1 MRFFFSY
8 ILIILCFALSLQ
20 LSAKSTMELL
30 INKDWHEF
38 DVKIMDIR
46 KDCYYRFTGTQRM
59 IVGNS
64 QNGEHKARLQRYY
77 LSNNVEE
84 IFDSTQVGKNRN
96 GNYIVIQLSRN
107 KSICYKIIKIAEDVI
122 QIEDVLNPR
131 IKRNFITELINTDI
145 EIEKKGDV
153 ITTQELLEGKTW
165 YLLDTETRQRT
176 KEELFFKDNGTV
188 VKCKIPDNRKKG
200 IPEWALREYY
210 FSDTIVTKF
219 DRKKVGIRRNGVY
232 LVLNEK
238 GYGSSE
244 WQTITYDIATLS
256 DNKLVLEQVYPY
268 GEVKVYENNN
278 INGLER
284 KVKSKPQQIHLIEKI
299 WYNIDTVSWQRNEYT
314 EYFDKTHVTRSFKTR
329 KGDRSIQNKKI
340 YEYYMSNQPETV
352 FDKKRKNRNLE
363 GDYLIV
369 NEPNENGEWHAVSY
383 KIYLLN
389 KSNFVIEPCN
399 KTNGNMMIFEQDSK
413 EKKQDFYEVKDSV
426 LVGSTLDL
434 LSGKQWRA
442 IKADYKYYY
451 KRVPP
456 ECVYFN
462 AYKRV
467 SPEFKATKGGYSTE
481 LLEWNCYIGM
491 YDDHNFSYGN
501 LQKGNEN
508 GKYLNIG
515 GVDKNGIKKSLPF
528 KILYLSENLLIYE
541 EIPEIKLDSNGF
553 PIFDAGP
560 PPLIRRFTFITK

>member
-1 MRFFFSY
+1 MSY
-8 ILIILCFALSLQ
+8 Q

-38 DVKIMDIR
+38 DVKIMDIK

-64 QNGEHKARLQRYY
+64 QDGEQKARIQKYY
-77 LSNNVEE
+77 LSNKIEE
-84 IFDSTQVGKNRN
+84 IFDTTQVGKKRN
-96 GNYIVIQLSRN
+96 GNYIVIQSLRN
-107 KSICYKIIKIAEDVI
+107 KSICYKITKIDEDVI
-122 QIEDVLNPR
+122 QIEDVLNPK
-131 IKRNFITELINTDI
+131 IKRNFIAELIEKNIDI
-145 EIEKKGDV
+145 DKKGEV

-165 YLLDTETRQRT
+165 FLLDAETRQRT

-188 VKCKIPDNRKKG
+188 VNCKIPDNRKKG
-200 IPEWALREYY
+200 IPEWTLREYY
-210 FSDTIVTKF
+210 FSDTVVTKF
-219 DRKKVGIRRNGVY
+219 ERKKVGSRRNGVY
-232 LVLNEK
+232 LVVNEK
-238 GYGSSE
+238 EFGSNE

-278 INGLER
+278 VKGLES
-284 KVKSKPQQIHLIEKI
+284 KVKSKPQQIQLIENI
-299 WYNIDTVSWQRNEYT
+299 WYNIDTLSWQRNEYT
-314 EYFDKTHVTRSFKTR
+314 EYFDKTHVTRCFKT
-329 KGDRSIQNKKI
+329 KNDDENIQNKKI

-369 NEPNENGEWHAVSY
+369 NEPNGNGGWHAVSY

-399 KTNGNMMIFEQDSK
+399 KANGDIMIFERDK
-413 EKKQDFYEVKDSV
+413 KVKKQNFEEIKDSV

-451 KRVPP
+451 KRIPP

-462 AYKRV
+462 AYKRIT
-467 SPEFKATKGGYSTE
+467 PEFKATKGGYSTE
-481 LLEWNCYIGM
+481 LLEWNCYIGT

-508 GKYLNIG
+508 GTYLNMG
-515 GVDKNGIKKSLPF
+515 GTQKNGIKKSLPF
-528 KILYLSENLLIYE
+528 KILYLSENLLIYDE
-541 EIPEIKLDSNGF
+541 VPEIRLDSNGN
-553 PIFDAGP
+553 PIFDIGP
-560 PPLIRRFTFITK
+560 PPPIRRFTFITK

>member
-1 MRFFFSY
+1 MKRY
-8 ILIILCFALSLQ
+8 ILFLLVVMASMWFSIQ
-20 LSAKSTMELL
+20 AKSTMELL

-46 KDCYYRFTGTQRM
+46 KDCYYRFTGTQRI

-64 QNGEHKARLQRYY
+64 QNGEQKARVQKYY
-77 LSNNVEE
+77 LSNKIEE
-84 IFDSTQVGKNRN
+84 FFDTTQVGKNKN
-96 GNYIVIQLSRN
+96 GNYIIIQSSRN
-107 KSICYKIIKIAEDVI
+107 KSICYKIIKTSEDVI

-131 IKRNFITELINTDI
+131 IKRNFIAELIEEDNDI
-145 EIEKKGDV
+145 DKKGDV

-165 YLLDTETRQRT
+165 FLLDAETRQRT

-188 VKCKIPDNRKKG
+188 VKCILPNNRKSG
-200 IPEWALREYY
+200 IPSWVLSEYY

-219 DRKKVGIRRNGVY
+219 DRKNVGSRKNGIY
-232 LVLNEK
+232 LVLNETELETN
-238 GYGSSE
+238 E

-268 GEVKVYENNN
+268 GEIKVYENNN

-284 KVKSKPQQIHLIEKI
+284 KVKSKPQQIHLIENI
-299 WYNIDTVSWQRNEYT
+299 WYNIDTLSWQRNGYT
-314 EYFDKTHVTRSFKTR
+314 EYFDKTHVTRCFKARTD
-329 KGDRSIQNKKI
+329 DRSIQNKKI

-352 FDKKRKNRNLE
+352 FDKKWKNRNLE

-369 NEPNENGEWHAVSY
+369 NEPNGNGGWHAVSY

-389 KSNFVIEPCN
+389 NSNFVIEPCN
-399 KTNGNMMIFEQDSK
+399 KANGNIMIFERDRK
-413 EKKQDFYEVKDSV
+413 EKKQDFNEVKDSV
-426 LVGSTLDL
+426 LVGSTLDF

-451 KRVPP
+451 KRRSP

-462 AYKRV
+462 AYKRIT
-467 SPEFKATKGGYSTE
+467 PEFKATEGGYSTE
-481 LLEWNCYIGM
+481 LLEWNCYIGT

-515 GVDKNGIKKSLPF
+515 RVDKNGIKKSLPF

-553 PIFDAGP
+553 PIFETGP

>member
-1 MRFFFSY
+1 MKRC
-8 ILIILCFALSLQ
+8 IILLHILVMIPLSF
-20 LSAKSTMELL
+20 SVEAKSTMELL

-38 DVKIMDIR
+38 DIKIMDIK

-352 FDKKRKNRNLE
+352 FDKKGK
-363 GDYLIV
+363 IV
-369 NEPNENGEWHAVSY
+369 TWR
-383 KIYLLN
+383 
-389 KSNFVIEPCN
+389 VI
-399 KTNGNMMIFEQDSK
+399 T
-413 EKKQDFYEVKDSV
+413 
-426 LVGSTLDL
+426 
-434 LSGKQWRA
+434 
-442 IKADYKYYY
+442 
-451 KRVPP
+451 
-456 ECVYFN
+456 
-462 AYKRV
+462 
-467 SPEFKATKGGYSTE
+467 
-481 LLEWNCYIGM
+481 
-491 YDDHNFSYGN
+491 
-501 LQKGNEN
+501 
-508 GKYLNIG
+508 
-515 GVDKNGIKKSLPF
+515 
-528 KILYLSENLLIYE
+528 
-541 EIPEIKLDSNGF
+541 
-553 PIFDAGP
+553 
-560 PPLIRRFTFITK
+560 